1 MRRAFICPS
10 KYVQGENE
18 LLNLG
23 YFVRQYGTSA
33 LLVATQSSLGRV
45 REALDATA
53 AQFGVTFVETDFQ
66 GECSRDE
73 IARLGELARK
83 HSCHCTV
90 GLGGGKALDTAR
102 CVAAGQGLIVVPTT
116 AATDA
121 PTSHSA
127 VIYKPNGEMEDLR
140 PFSGEDYARALLGV
154 STEA

>member
-18 LLNLG
+18 LFNLG

-33 LLVATQSSLGRV
+33 LLVATKTSVKRV

-53 AQFGVTFVETDFQ
+53 AKFGVTFVETDFQ

-83 HSCHCTV
+83 HACHCTV
-90 GLGGGKALDTAR
+90 GLGEK
-102 CVAAGQGLIVVPTT
+102 
-116 AATDA
+116 
-121 PTSHSA
+121 
-127 VIYKPNGEMEDLR
+127 MEDLR

-154 STEA
+154 KTEA